1 MKKLLVLAIAAMLSM
16 GVYSQNVTRQGNVFV
31 QTTTVSKD
39 TLVTK
44 YQYRDSKGKEY
55 PIVINKANGRC
66 YVWRKSSKSGRMYKQ
81 YMSAD
86 ICKVICKELGVKYV
100 ETKTK

>member
-1 MKKLLVLAIAAMLSM
+1 MRKLLLLAVAAMM
-16 GVYSQNVTRQGNVFV
+16 YAGAYSQNVTRHGNVFV
-31 QTTTVSKD
+31 QTTKVTKD

-44 YQYRDSKGKEY
+44 YQYRDSKGKAY

-66 YVWRKSSKSGRMYKQ
+66 YVWKKSNKSGKMYKQ

-86 ICKVICKELGVKYV
+86 ISMTISKELGITYKH
-100 ETKTK
+100 